1 MVVDNITLEDLSIFH
16 AEEDQSVF
24 NTLNYTLTNGGRHWL
39 RHLLST
45 PYSDL
50 KSIIETQQ
58 TLQLIIKHHD
68 SWPRL
73 VSNGTIMVIERFYE
87 SQVDEMPRRPNL
99 VSAVN
104 YKLLHHSDYSLTS
117 YTTGHAIDFL
127 KGMQQMIDLFAADE
141 KPQLLRT
148 IIEKMNLLL
157 QKTEVKEMMAV
168 RDKTMLTMVEKL
180 RFGHF
185 ILFHFHNQ
193 VNDLIDLYGRL
204 DAYYSLA
211 TAAKEKQ
218 LHFPTFSNE
227 ANPYIAADGLY
238 HILLKN
244 PVPYHLEMNHSNNF
258 IFLTGANMAGKST
271 FIKAVGLAVYLAH
284 IGMAVSA
291 ASMELSLFDGLLSN
305 IHVTDNIMKGESYFF
320 NEVQRIKNTIIKIND
335 GKKWLV
341 LIDELFKGT
350 NVQDA
355 MRCSSEVIKGLLKIK
370 NSLFILSTH
379 LYEIG
384 EELKPYENIAFR
396 YFETGVNDEQLS
408 FSYQL
413 KEGVSNDRLG
423 YLILKR
429 EGVVDMINNL

>member
-1 MVVDNITLEDLSIFH
+1 MVIDNVTLEDLSIFH
-16 AEEDQSVF
+16 AEENQSVF
-24 NTLNYTLTNGGRHWL
+24 NNLNYTLTNGGRYWL

-50 KSIIETQQ
+50 KPVTDTQN
-58 TLQLIIKHHD
+58 TLKLIIKHHAA
-68 SWPRL
+68 WPRL
-73 VSNGTIMVIERFYE
+73 ITNGTIMVIERFYE
-87 SQVDEMPRRPNL
+87 SQVDVMPARPNIL
-99 VSAVN
+99 SALN
-104 YKLLHHSDYSLTS
+104 YKMLHRSDYSLTK
-117 YTTGHAIDFL
+117 YTVGHAIDFL
-127 KGMQQMIDLFAADE
+127 KGMQQMIDLFAGDE
-141 KPQLLRT
+141 TPALLQAILTR
-148 IIEKMNLLL
+148 ISLLL
-157 QKTEVKEMMAV
+157 QKPEAKEMIELKDAGG
-168 RDKTMLTMVEKL
+168 LTIADRL

-185 ILFHFHNQ
+185 FLNHYRHQ

-211 TAAKEKQ
+211 TAVIEKQ
-218 LHFPTFSNE
+218 LHFPTFSNAE
-227 ANPYIAADGLY
+227 KPFVSADGLY
-238 HILLKN
+238 HILLRD
-244 PVPYHLEMNHSNNF
+244 PVPYHLVMNEDNSF

-284 IGMAVSA
+284 LGMAVPA
-291 ASMELSLFDGLLSN
+291 QKMELSLFYGMLSN
-305 IHVTDNIMKGESYFF
+305 IHVVDNIMKGESYFF

-335 GKKWLV
+335 GRKWLV

-384 EELKPYENIAFR
+384 HELKENEKITFR
-396 YFETGVNDEQLS
+396 YFETGVSDDQLS

-413 KEGVSNDRLG
+413 KEGISNDRLG

-429 EGVVDMINNL
+429 EGVVDMIAKL

>member
-1 MVVDNITLEDLSIFH
+1 MLIDNITLQDLSIFH

-24 NTLNYTLTNGGRHWL
+24 NALNYTLTNGGRHWL

-45 PYSDL
+45 PYSDIQP
-50 KSIIETQQ
+50 IIETQQ
-58 TLQLIIKHHD
+58 TLQLILKHHHD
-68 SWPRL
+68 WPTL
-73 VSNGTIMVIERFYE
+73 VTNGTIMVIERFYE
-87 SQVDEMPRRPNL
+87 SQIDELPRHPGPISTL
-99 VSAVN
+99 N
-104 YKLLHHSDYSLTS
+104 YKFLHHSDYLLTTYS
-117 YTTGHAIDFL
+117 VGHAIDFVQ
-127 KGMQQMIDLFAADE
+127 GMQQMIDLFSGEE
-141 KPQLLRT
+141 KPPLLQ
-148 IIEKMNLLL
+148 KMLDRMSLLL
-157 QKTEVKEMMAV
+157 QKKEVTEMISVK
-168 RDKTMLTMVEKL
+168 DKKIMSIPDKL

-185 ILFHFHNQ
+185 FLYHYKTQ
-193 VNDLIDLYGRL
+193 VQDLVDLYGRL

-211 TAAKEKQ
+211 TAVKQKQ
-218 LHFPTFSNE
+218 LQFPSISTE
-227 ANPYIAADGLY
+227 PYSYIVADGLY

-244 PVPYHLEMNHSNNF
+244 PVPYHLEMNHNNNF

-284 IGMAVSA
+284 IGMAVPA
-291 ASMELSLFDGLLSN
+291 KNMELSLFHGMLSN
-305 IHVTDNIMKGESYFF
+305 IQVMDNILKGESYFF
-320 NEVQRIKNTIIKIND
+320 NEVQRIKNTIIKINN
-335 GKKWLV
+335 GQKWLV

-384 EELKPYENIAFR
+384 HELKDYENIAFR
-396 YFETGVNDEQLS
+396 FFETEVTEEQLS

-413 KEGVSNDRLG
+413 KEGISNDRLG

-429 EGVVDMINNL
+429 EGVVDMINHL

>member
-1 MVVDNITLEDLSIFH
+1 MLIDNITLEDLSIFH

-50 KSIIETQQ
+50 KPIIETQQ
-58 TLQLIIKHHD
+58 TLQLIIRHHD
-68 SWPRL
+68 NWPRL

-104 YKLLHHSDYSLTS
+104 YKLLHHSDYSLTA

-127 KGMQQMIDLFAADE
+127 KGMKQMADLFEADE
-141 KPQLLRT
+141 KPALLKT
-148 IIEKMNLLL
+148 IIDSMRLLL
-157 QKTEVKEMMAV
+157 QKTEVKEMIAV
-168 RDKTMLTMVEKL
+168 KDKTQLTMVEKL

-185 ILFHFHNQ
+185 ILYHFRHQ
-193 VNDLIDLYGRL
+193 VHDLVDLYGRL

-211 TAAKEKQ
+211 TAVKEKQ
-218 LHFPTFSNE
+218 LQFPTFSSD
-227 ANPYIAADGLY
+227 AYPYIAADALY
-238 HILLKN
+238 HILLKQ
-244 PVPYHLEMNHSNNF
+244 PVPYHLEMNHSTNF

-284 IGMAVSA
+284 IGMAVPA
-291 ASMELSLFDGLLSN
+291 AAMELSLFHGMLSN
-305 IHVTDNIMKGESYFF
+305 IHVVDNIMKGESYFF

-355 MRCSSEVIKGLLKIK
+355 MRCSSEVIKGLLKIR

-384 EELKPYENIAFR
+384 NELKPYENIAFR
-396 YFETGVNDEQLS
+396 YFETEVTEEQLS

-413 KEGVSNDRLG
+413 KEGISNDRLG

-429 EGVVDMINNL
+429 EGVVDMIAKL